1 MWGLFQVNA
10 QQAWNVSTGSSAIV
24 VATTDNDIEIAHP
37 DLANVLWVNSGEIPG
52 NGIDD
57 DGNGYVDDI
66 NGFDGEHEAEMEKIV
81 KTINV
86 RAFMEL
92 ASAVFNKIKELEGI
106 A

>member
-1 MWGLFQVNA
+1 MM
-10 QQAWNVSTGSSAIV
+10 
-24 VATTDNDIEIAHP
+24 
-37 DLANVLWVNSGEIPG
+37 G
-52 NGIDD
+52 N
-57 DGNGYVDDI
+57 DI

-106 A
+106 AWFKSEELTIAIRAN